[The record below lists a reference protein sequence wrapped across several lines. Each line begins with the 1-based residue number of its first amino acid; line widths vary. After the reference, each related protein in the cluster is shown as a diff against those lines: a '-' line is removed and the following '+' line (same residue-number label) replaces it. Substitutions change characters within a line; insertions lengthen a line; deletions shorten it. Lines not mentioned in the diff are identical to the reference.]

1 MSLLPLHHIAYE
13 RVGASHKRT
22 NPSNEEGLDR
32 EVGAKILE
40 QARFEATTSSAA
52 STVCAEMISLGKRP
66 CTYHPLI
73 GCMLVPVVMSYS
85 LIGDMTAGCD

>member
-1 MSLLPLHHIAYE
+1 MKELE
-13 RVGASHKRT
+13 RVTNVPIPQMKRDWT
-22 NPSNEEGLDR
+22 EKWVP
-32 EVGAKILE
+32 KILE

-52 STVCAEMISLGKRP
+52 STICAEMISLGKRP